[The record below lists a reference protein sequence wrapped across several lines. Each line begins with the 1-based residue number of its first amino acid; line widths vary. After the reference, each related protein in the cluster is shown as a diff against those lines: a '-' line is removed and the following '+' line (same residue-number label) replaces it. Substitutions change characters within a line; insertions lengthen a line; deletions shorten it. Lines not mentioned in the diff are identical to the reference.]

1 MYTCVLNPSITDAEY
16 ERVFD
21 DSWAFMSEQFG
32 GVTKDVVRDNE
43 KHKLSLQN
51 TLVTYEDGYLL
62 SIYGAHASGN
72 KVTLTSAFY
81 GYALNGSKSYLHNA
95 EWVSSIQA
103 VLNNNYGEVFWGT
116 VADSSI
122 DNHVKARKS
131 KIAAY
136 FGEANQDEVVE
147 TDGTSY
153 NVLTYP
159 TLDE

>member
-1 MYTCVLNPSITDAEY
+1 M
-16 ERVFD
+16 
-21 DSWAFMSEQFG
+21 
-32 GVTKDVVRDNE
+32 
-43 KHKLSLQN
+43 
-51 TLVTYEDGYLL
+51 
-62 SIYGAHASGN
+62 
-72 KVTLTSAFY
+72 
-81 GYALNGSKSYLHNA
+81 
-95 EWVSSIQA
+95 
-103 VLNNNYGEVFWGT
+103 LNNNYGEVFWGT